1 MWAELVRA
9 LGGFPDAVLTWLDDS
24 GCPVAVR
31 CRPGLD
37 HDRQVVK
44 FCETLPLSPRP
55 GLASLL
61 CHSHDARLWQLR
73 SFLVKGRLDD
83 VDGSWVF
90 PPTALVPGTGMSG
103 LLGDLQAFI
112 AARKRAG
119 RYLSRRGLS
128 RPVIPW
134 ERLR

>member
-1 MWAELVRA
+1 MWVELVRA

-24 GCPVAVR
+24 GHPVAVR

-44 FCETLPLSPRP
+44 FCATLPLPPRP
-55 GLASLL
+55 GFASLL

-73 SFLVKGRLDD
+73 SFLVKGRLDG

-90 PPTALVPGTGMSG
+90 TPTALVPGTGMSG
-103 LLGDLQAFI
+103 PLGDLQAFL

-119 RYLSRRGLS
+119 QYLSRRGLS

>member
-1 MWAELVRA
+1 MWDELVRA

-24 GCPVAVR
+24 GRPVAVR

-37 HDRQVVK
+37 HDRQVLT
-44 FCETLPLSPRP
+44 FGETLPLPP
-55 GLASLL
+55 GPGFASLL
-61 CHSHDARLWQLR
+61 CHSHDARLWKLR
-73 SFLVKGRLDD
+73 SFLVKGQLDG
-83 VDGSWVF
+83 VEGAWVF
-90 PPTALVPGTGMSG
+90 TPAALVPGTGMSG
-103 LLGDLQAFI
+103 PLRDLQAFL

-119 RYLSRRGLS
+119 RYLARRGLS